1 MFIGLFWVC
10 RYSSAM
16 TNFIKQIC
24 ASSILLTLAGC
35 GGSGTTT
42 TTPTA
47 VTPPPPPTATDTTGP
62 ALCVNGIAATFP
74 CGGMKLQKRI
84 PLADM
89 GGGSGND
96 VWGWVD
102 PDNGD
107 EYALM
112 GMTNGT
118 AFVRVTDP
126 ENPVI
131 VGRMATQ
138 TISATWRDIKVYNN
152 HAYIVADRAN
162 SHGVQ
167 IFDLTRLRGVSN
179 NTTFSADAVY
189 SGIGS
194 AHNIAINEATGF
206 AYVVGAS
213 QCAGGLHMLDLA
225 DPVDPV
231 FVGCHSDQG
240 YSHDTQCVVYSGPDT
255 DHTGKEICFRS
266 NEDSVSI
273 SDVTNKNA
281 PVTLSSATYPNF
293 GYTHQNWIDDSQSFL
308 FVGDELDE
316 RDLGVATT
324 TIVMDVRD
332 LDNISYAYGHVQSTG
347 AIDHNMY
354 VVGNRLFQAN
364 YRAGLRVLEFGDLTG
379 NTLTQAM
386 FFDTWPD
393 DNNSGFDGAWSTYP
407 FLPSGNILISDI
419 NRGLFIVAEE

>member
-1 MFIGLFWVC
+1 
-10 RYSSAM
+10 
-16 TNFIKQIC
+16 
-24 ASSILLTLAGC
+24 
-35 GGSGTTT
+35 
-42 TTPTA
+42 
-47 VTPPPPPTATDTTGP
+47 
-62 ALCVNGIAATFP
+62 
-74 CGGMKLQKRI
+74 
-84 PLADM
+84 M

-225 DPVDPV
+225 NPVDPV

-332 LDNISYAYGHVQSTG
+332 LDNISYAYGHVQSTS